1 MLRLELGQFLRW
13 HLQRCFAHV
22 HTLDLDSADFFQ
34 ENLQNIAWPSMTS
47 FQRYINYVLC
57 HPSKMS
63 SVTSHEESW
72 AMVCSCLAV
81 CSHWVCDVRPR
92 TGAAA
97 VLCTGL
103 NWQCSFFFGDEK
115 YVWLGFSVPVI
126 PSLHYELNERNHH
139 KSVSCETELSFMSEK
154 ECQASTQTFNFCQF
168 FSWHT
173 CAIS

>member
-1 MLRLELGQFLRW
+1 MCDRELEPLRFYALALIDN
-13 HLQRCFAHV
+13 AV
-22 HTLDLDSADFFQ
+22 FF
-34 ENLQNIAWPSMTS
+34 
-47 FQRYINYVLC
+47 
-57 HPSKMS
+57 
-63 SVTSHEESW
+63 
-72 AMVCSCLAV
+72 
-81 CSHWVCDVRPR
+81 
-92 TGAAA
+92 G
-97 VLCTGL
+97 
-103 NWQCSFFFGDEK
+103 GDEK